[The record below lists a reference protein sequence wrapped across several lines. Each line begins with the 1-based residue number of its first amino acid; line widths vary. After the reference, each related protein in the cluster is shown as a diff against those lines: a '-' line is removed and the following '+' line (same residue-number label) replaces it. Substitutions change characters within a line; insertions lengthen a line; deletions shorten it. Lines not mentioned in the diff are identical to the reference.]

1 MRTDELIAALA
12 AGAGPA
18 PRAVVARRLT
28 PAVLVGVGASIAL
41 AFMTLGLV
49 PDVGAIG
56 AALWIKLGYA
66 LVLAAA
72 AAWLTSKLARPAAR
86 ARAATLGVIAVPVVM
101 LLAGTAALL
110 DTPSDDRTAVLL
122 GASWV
127 RCPLSVFALSLPA
140 LAANLWAVRGV
151 APTRPRAAG
160 FAAGLLAGAIGAFG
174 YAFACFEQ
182 STTFIALWYTLGIGM
197 VGALGSAMG
206 LRALRW

>member
-28 PAVLVGVGASIAL
+28 PAVVVGVGASIAL

-72 AAWLTSKLARPAAR
+72 AAWLTSKLARPVAR
-86 ARAATLGVIAVPVVM
+86 ARVATLAVIAVPVVM

-140 LAANLWAVRGV
+140 LAASLWAVRGV

-160 FAAGLLAGAIGAFG
+160 FAAGLLAGAVGAFG

-182 STTFIALWYTLGIGM
+182 STTFIAVWYTLGIGM
-197 VGALGSAMG
+197 VGALGAAMG
-206 LRALRW
+206 PRALRW